1 MGSSSSSS
9 SPSSSPSSS
18 SRRSKRGNPE
28 KPKQPQRGLGVAQLE
43 KIRLHEEMGCC
54 FNLPSTNFIHMGLTE
69 YGTTNILYEDHPQS
83 TSTASWRPNN
93 QDMSASFQFSQS
105 NIDNKQFVNPNL
117 EGSWERRSKTRLISD
132 PFGSSSQNSSE
143 SSDNNQ
149 EVDLELRLSL

>member
-1 MGSSSSSS
+1 MYSPQGADPRVLTACSSSMA
-9 SPSSSPSSS
+9 PSSS
-18 SRRSKRGNPE
+18 SLT
-28 KPKQPQRGLGVAQLE
+28 QPLSTSP
-43 KIRLHEEMGCC
+43 
-54 FNLPSTNFIHMGLTE
+54 PSYSFQQNFTMGLTE